1 MRSIHL
7 AEWILALVTSRDRA
21 ASTAG
26 DLAERAAA
34 RGAVWF
40 WFAVLRTAA
49 SLLWRD
55 VAEKP
60 ARPAVLAFAGLA
72 VLVAV
77 DYLGAALNGAAFFI
91 SAYRTGRPP
100 QLGSIGWTIWSS
112 APLLTSL
119 GIGRMLARWAPG
131 RELAA
136 CLMYAILLS
145 IYNLVP
151 LPAFDGGI
159 EVSALLCML
168 IVLAGAA
175 WGRRRRLASQEIDG
189 TTHLPA

>member
-1 MRSIHL
+1 MRSIYV

-21 ASTAG
+21 TSTVG
-26 DLAERAAA
+26 DLAEGAPA

-40 WFAVLRTAA
+40 WFSVLRTAA

-60 ARPAVLAFAGLA
+60 ARAVGLAFLGMAILI
-72 VLVAV
+72 AV
-77 DYLGAALNGAAFFI
+77 DYLCAGLDGVAFFI
-91 SAYRTGRPP
+91 VAYRTGRPFN
-100 QLGSIGWTIWSS
+100 LDSIGWINWLN
-112 APLLTSL
+112 APLLLTSL
-119 GIGRMLARWAPG
+119 GIGRMLARWAPS

-151 LPAFDGGI
+151 IPLFDGGI
-159 EVSALLCML
+159 EVSASLCML

-175 WGRRRRLASQEIDG
+175 WGLQRRLALRRLTS
-189 TTHLPA
+189 

>member
-1 MRSIHL
+1 MRSIQV
-7 AEWILALVTSRDRA
+7 AESILALVTSRDCA
-21 ASTAG
+21 AATAG
-26 DLAERAAA
+26 DLAEVATA

-40 WFAVLRTAA
+40 WFSLLRTAA

-55 VAEKP
+55 AAEKP

-77 DYLGAALNGAAFFI
+77 DYLCAYLDGAAFFVV
-91 SAYRTGRPP
+91 AYRTGRPFK
-100 QLGSIGWTIWSS
+100 LDSIGWMIWLN
-112 APLLTSL
+112 APLLLTSL

-151 LPAFDGGI
+151 IPIFDGGI
-159 EVSALLCML
+159 AVSASLSML

-175 WGRRRRLASQEIDG
+175 WGRQRRVA
-189 TTHLPA
+189 A

>member
-1 MRSIHL
+1 MRSIHI

-40 WFAVLRTAA
+40 WFAVLRTAT

-55 VAEKP
+55 VTEKP
-60 ARPAVLAFAGLA
+60 ARPAALAFAGLA
-72 VLVAV
+72 VLVAA
-77 DYLGAALNGAAFFI
+77 DYLSAALDGVAFFI
-91 SAYRTGRPP
+91 AALHTGRPL
-100 QLGSIGWTIWSS
+100 QLHSIGWTIWFH
-112 APLLTSL
+112 APMLLTSL
-119 GIGRMLARWAPG
+119 GVGRMLARWAPG

-136 CLMYAILLS
+136 CLMYAILLA
-145 IYNLVP
+145 IYNVVP
-151 LPAFDGGI
+151 IPLFDGGVG
-159 EVSALLCML
+159 VSASLCML

-175 WGRRRRLASQEIDG
+175 WGRQRRLAS
-189 TTHLPA
+189 

>member
-1 MRSIHL
+1 MRSIYV

-26 DLAERAAA
+26 DLLEGAQA

-40 WFAVLRTAA
+40 WFSVLRTAA

-55 VAEKP
+55 VAEEP
-60 ARPAVLAFAGLA
+60 ARAVGLSFLGMA
-72 VLVAV
+72 ILIAV
-77 DYLGAALNGAAFFI
+77 DYLRAALDGLAFFMV
-91 SAYRTGRPP
+91 AYWTGRPLH
-100 QLGSIGWTIWSS
+100 LGSIGWIIWFN
-112 APLLTSL
+112 APMLLTSL
-119 GIGRMLARWAPG
+119 GTGRMLARWAPG

-136 CLMYAILLS
+136 CLMFAILLA

-151 LPAFDGGI
+151 IPIFDGGI
-159 EVSALLCML
+159 AGSASLCMP

-175 WGRRRRLASQEIDG
+175 WGRQRRLASCRR
-189 TTHLPA
+189 TS